1 MAKHKKAKDDSAK
14 KIDRSV
20 DSSVSEKRREK
31 TDTKFWF
38 RLARR
43 K

>member
-20 DSSVSEKRREK
+20 DSSVSENAVKK
-31 TDTKFWF
+31 PILNFGSDWQ
-38 RLARR
+38 A
-43 K
+43 